1 MPEFTQDHPS
11 RQKLYSLGI
20 WIVLGCYLVFFMFFA
35 WQDLYD
41 KQTTKGLYATHY
53 SPYESTLG
61 YVIDPKPDTKVAQE
75 LTRRLSLESAPN
87 VSNWNAALESL
98 VNQIVERTLRAPK
111 NEEILV
117 AQAHDGHLFLVLNRY
132 QGQWVTF
139 RPNIGIILE
148 LTALDKIANKGFIVR
163 VSPQ

>member
-1 MPEFTQDHPS
+1 MPELTQDHPP

-20 WIVLGCYLVFFMFFA
+20 WIVLGAYLVCFIFFA

-41 KQTTKGLYATHY
+41 KQITKGLYATHY
-53 SPYESTLG
+53 SPYESNLG
-61 YVIDPKPDTKVAQE
+61 YVIDPKPETKLAQE
-75 LTRRLSLESAPN
+75 LMRRLSFDSPPN
-87 VSNWNAALESL
+87 VSSWNAALESL
-98 VNQIVERTLRAPK
+98 VNQVAERSLRAPK
-111 NEEILV
+111 SDEVLV

-139 RPNIGIILE
+139 RPNIGVVLE
-148 LTALDKIANKGFIVR
+148 LPALDKIANRGFILR